1 MIKDAATR
9 FPASITSSALSL
21 KPTSNNTG
29 SPALGSLQIGQLNLN
44 NRTPSQVEA
53 GVSSAA
59 RGIFNKVRQGV
70 EML

>member
-9 FPASITSSALSL
+9 FPPSISSSALSL
-21 KPTSNNTG
+21 KPTTNQTSA
-29 SPALGSLQIGQLNLN
+29 PALQLGQLNLN
-44 NRTPSQVEA
+44 TRTPSQVEA
-53 GVSSAA
+53 NVSQAA